1 MWPLKL
7 KYVVLSSSSTKINII
22 YKSYGTTRAATASHQ
37 KYRLTPLPSAEKSVF
52 FRGYTSASAVV
63 HFSTFYSV
71 SNEKM

>member
-7 KYVVLSSSSTKINII
+7 KYVELSSSSTKINII

-52 FRGYTSASAVV
+52 FSGIPPPQLSFILVLFTL
-63 HFSTFYSV
+63 
-71 SNEKM
+71 